1 MNVHFTLTITAIR
14 TRLTCMHCTQYS
26 VQSYSIYLVVII
38 LNISLSS
45 FVCVSKCRNGQV

>member
-14 TRLTCMHCTQYS
+14 TRRTCIVLSTMCSH
-26 VQSYSIYLVVII
+26 IPFIWLFII